1 MNSKVTRLF
10 KNGSNQA
17 VRIPKEMAFDSDQ
30 VRLYKESNKLVIE
43 PVQPQVGLEQ
53 RLASWQPLADDSD
66 ENHFPE
72 MEDLPL
78 DPKGVF
84 D

>member
-17 VRIPKEMAFDSDQ
+17 VRIPKEMAFDSEQ
-30 VRLYKESNKLVIE
+30 VRLYREGNKLIIE
-43 PVQPQVGLEQ
+43 AVQPKAGLEQ
-53 RLASWQPLADDSD
+53 LLQSWQPLNED
-66 ENHFPE
+66 FPE
-72 MEDLPL
+72 IEDLPFTT
-78 DPKGVF
+78 KGIF

>member
-17 VRIPKEMAFDSDQ
+17 VRIPKEMAFDSEE
-30 VRLYKESNKLVIE
+30 VRLHREGNKLIIE
-43 PVQPQVGLEQ
+43 PVQPKVGLEQ
-53 RLASWQPLADDSD
+53 LLASWQPLNED
-66 ENHFPE
+66 FPE
-72 MEDLPL
+72 IEDLPL
-78 DPKGVF
+78 DTKGIF